1 MPRSS
6 ARSADTPKSKRK
18 GSAGKPAKSAALA
31 GVKVRKRSKSSVPA
45 SYDVNDL
52 VAAVTPLLELFAM
65 LDAVFTEDDAL
76 TINRR
81 VSLGR
86 CYEAWQTCRK
96 AFDPDFVSAEAR
108 RPKKWKYDPEA

>member
-1 MPRSS
+1 M
-6 ARSADTPKSKRK
+6 KR
-18 GSAGKPAKSAALA
+18 
-31 GVKVRKRSKSSVPA
+31 RKRSSSSVPA
-45 SYDVNDL
+45 SYDVDDL
-52 VAAVTPLLELFAM
+52 VKAVTPLLELFAM

-96 AFDPDFVSAEAR
+96 AFDPEFVAAEAR
-108 RPKKWKYDPEA
+108 RPRRWQYDPEA